1 MRKYVICFVAALFF
15 AYELV
20 QFHMMNAISSVLMR
34 DLHMTATE
42 FGQLCATYLLAD
54 VIFLLPAGMLLDRFS
69 IRKVI
74 LVALTL
80 CIGGTIGFSFA
91 MTGTQASLCH
101 FLSGI
106 GNAFCVLPCMMLV
119 ARLFPQ
125 EKHAT
130 MMGLV
135 VTIGMMGAFLAQYPV
150 SLLAHLF
157 TWRAAL
163 LLDGAAGLVLLG
175 AIYALIPD
183 TERRKTDLVVW
194 PCINRQNLLCGLYT
208 SLMNMPLMVLGA
220 VWGCLFLTQVHG
232 MAWHTAAF
240 TVSLIS
246 MGTIVGSPL
255 VGLFQQ
261 RRQVMAIG
269 ALLAF
274 VIMVLIMWL
283 PKAPFALLFFLL
295 GLVTS
300 TQILGYPLITDHSPQ
315 ALTGTSMGV
324 AAVVIMG
331 LPMLVQPLSG
341 FLLDLNWAHTMQDGA
356 PLYTHANFI
365 TAFSLFPLGFVIA
378 LLSLPFIM
386 ERKLCLQSSN

>member
-1 MRKYVICFVAALFF
+1 
-15 AYELV
+15 
-20 QFHMMNAISSVLMR
+20 
-34 DLHMTATE
+34 
-42 FGQLCATYLLAD
+42 
-54 VIFLLPAGMLLDRFS
+54 
-69 IRKVI
+69 
-74 LVALTL
+74 
-80 CIGGTIGFSFA
+80 
-91 MTGTQASLCH
+91 
-101 FLSGI
+101 
-106 GNAFCVLPCMMLV
+106 MLV

-274 VIMVLIMWL
+274 VIMV
-283 PKAPFALLFFLL
+283 
-295 GLVTS
+295 
-300 TQILGYPLITDHSPQ
+300 PQ
-315 ALTGTSMGV
+315 
-324 AAVVIMG
+324 
-331 LPMLVQPLSG
+331 
-341 FLLDLNWAHTMQDGA
+341 
-356 PLYTHANFI
+356 
-365 TAFSLFPLGFVIA
+365 
-378 LLSLPFIM
+378 
-386 ERKLCLQSSN
+386 E